1 MIGFVQNRANE
12 VRDFFIVFVECKE
25 RLRANVMVVKLFLVI
40 FLQTVF
46 QFNNFGKYSM
56 FSKIQINKSTEKTS
70 QQIEQI
76 REKINNADAVVIGAG
91 AGLSTSAGFTY
102 LGERFYKHFSDF
114 AEKYGITDM
123 YSGGFYPFTDNE
135 TFWAWWSR
143 HIYFNRY
150 EKAPKPVYDNLLKL
164 VKDKNI
170 VYLELGVGG
179 NTPSIIKY
187 PFRQLTAQNK
197 KPHIS
202 VSTSAK
208 ASAPTRSQTDPS
220 VLTLT
225 SARLLKI

>member
-1 MIGFVQNRANE
+1 MIGFVQKRANE
-12 VRDFFIVFVECKE
+12 VSDFFIVFVECKE
-25 RLRANVMVVKLFLVI
+25 RLRANVMVVKLYLVI
-40 FLQTVF
+40 LLQTVF

-208 ASAPTRSQTDPS
+208 ASAPTRS
-220 VLTLT
+220 LTNPFVSTPT
-225 SARLLKI
+225 SAK

>member
-12 VRDFFIVFVECKE
+12 VSDFFIVFVECKE

-179 NTPSIIKY
+179 NTPGIIKY

-208 ASAPTRSQTDPS
+208 ASAPTRS
-220 VLTLT
+220 LTNPFVSTPT
-225 SARLLKI
+225 SAK